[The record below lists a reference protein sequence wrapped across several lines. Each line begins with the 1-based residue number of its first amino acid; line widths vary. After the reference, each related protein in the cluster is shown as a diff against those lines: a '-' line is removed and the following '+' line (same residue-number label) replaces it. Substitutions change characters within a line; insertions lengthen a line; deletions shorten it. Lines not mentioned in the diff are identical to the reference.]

1 MKLTKLLFLPLL
13 SIASVP
19 CVSLASCSNAMGVKN
34 VSAELYYSMGKQYAD
49 GIEFILEY
57 VNSVAEANHGGDNK
71 ATINGNFAKL
81 RVYGDSIIK
90 CADKY
95 KHLTIGVSATMID
108 GTHYKST
115 IELDGYY
122 NYANA
127 IDNYNYLTEIKNVK
141 IVNW

>member
-34 VSAELYYSMGKQYAD
+34 VSAKLYYSGSKSYAD
-49 GIEFILEY
+49 GIEFTLEY
-57 VNSVAEANHGGDNK
+57 VNSVAEASSADK

-81 RVYGDSIIK
+81 RNYSDSTIK
-90 CADKY
+90 CIDKY
-95 KHLTIGVSATMID
+95 KHLTFGVSATMID
-108 GTHYKST
+108 GTQYTST
-115 IELDGYY
+115 IELDAYY
-122 NYANA
+122 NYA
-127 IDNYNYLTEIKNVK
+127 ISNYNYLTEIKNVK

>member
-1 MKLTKLLFLPLL
+1 MKLTKLLFLPML

-49 GIEFILEY
+49 GIEFTLEY
-57 VNSVAEANHGGDNK
+57 VNSVAESGYK
-71 ATINGNFAKL
+71 EATINGNFVKF
-81 RVYGDSIIK
+81 RVYSDSTIK
-90 CADKY
+90 CIDKY
-95 KHLTIGVSATMID
+95 KHLTFRVSATMID
-108 GTHYKST
+108 GTHYAST

>member
-34 VSAELYYSMGKQYAD
+34 VSAKLYYSMGKQYAD
-49 GIEFILEY
+49 GIEFTLEY
-57 VNSVAEANHGGDNK
+57 VNSVAEASGANK

-81 RVYGDSIIK
+81 RDYSDSTIK
-90 CADKY
+90 CIDKY
-95 KHLTIGVSATMID
+95 KHLTFGVSATMID